1 MIKYFEFETKIEKI
15 EKTLNQLNNNKE
27 LNDDRIKK
35 LEREKILLEISNKL
49 ETTILFESPNRLKKL
64 LNELKYHMGGEREI
78 QISRE
83 ITKKFEE
90 HIRYSI
96 DEVINYLEGKEIL
109 GEITIVIKGKNK
121 TNQNSE
127 FDKFELKKE
136 LNDLR
141 VAGLSLSQAS
151 KYLAKKNNL
160 TKSIIYNMQ

>member
-1 MIKYFEFETKIEKI
+1 M
-15 EKTLNQLNNNKE
+15 
-27 LNDDRIKK
+27 
-35 LEREKILLEISNKL
+35 
-49 ETTILFESPNRLKKL
+49 
-64 LNELKYHMGGEREI
+64 
-78 QISRE
+78 
-83 ITKKFEE
+83 
-90 HIRYSI
+90 
-96 DEVINYLEGKEIL
+96 
-109 GEITIVIKGKNK
+109 IKGKNK